1 MQKMHQGE
9 QQMNETNEFK
19 EIDLNQLQK
28 VWVSDGPNG
37 PWTIRYFI
45 KKHKDSD
52 SPYYAMDDEGS
63 VFGWKYIRPY
73 KEPTKRPM
81 TDREIFNALKK
92 EDCWLRWPENTE
104 NQFCTWHV
112 QWIAE
117 EYEITYDAGETWH
130 KLEVEI

>member
-1 MQKMHQGE
+1 MSE
-9 QQMNETNEFK
+9 LK

-28 VWVSDGPNG
+28 VEYIEYDNG
-37 PWTIRYFI
+37 SEKWEVGYFI
-45 KKHKDSD
+45 SKSINAIY
-52 SPYYAMDDEGS
+52 PYRVFVEG
-63 VFGWKYIRPY
+63 VGPILVYQCRPY

-92 EDCWLRWPENTE
+92 EDCWLRWPETTK
-104 NQFCTWHV
+104 NQFCTWNA

-130 KLEVEI
+130 KLEVEDV